1 MNTPT
6 LHTRRLILRKFNP
19 DDIQALFLILK
30 DEEANRFLP
39 WYPVKTV
46 EEAKKFYQESVDLPR
61 QMNELKQKNK
71 MLEQEILNHG
81 ETEQSAGLGF
91 E

>member
-6 LHTRRLILRKFNP
+6 LHTRRLMLRKFNP

-39 WYPVKTV
+39 WYPAETV
-46 EEAKKFYQESVDLPR
+46 EEAKIFTRKDMRRNTICHRPMHTL
-61 QMNELKQKNK
+61 
-71 MLEQEILNHG
+71 
-81 ETEQSAGLGF
+81 SA
-91 E
+91 